1 MNPNPRPSRPAGPGP
16 SRPQSGG
23 RPFTRPFVT
32 IREKIKPVKAIGVIS
47 TTAKGL
53 GFVRTTDNPDIPDI
67 VLDQGTLGCALH
79 GDKVEVEV
87 FGIAEDGR
95 KVGRVTAIL
104 ERNRNLY
111 VGVVAKEANELI
123 VLGDDRHMYVPIA
136 IHTADIRD
144 NASKIIPGVKVQVE
158 IQDWK
163 DSKRLPLGRV
173 KRIIGQKGENETE
186 IQAIVLER
194 GFQAEFPPA
203 VETEASKVAQEYHAR
218 EEQNIGDRRDF
229 RSRETGLIC
238 TIDPY
243 DAKDFDDALSFKDL
257 GDGTYEIGIHIADVS
272 HFVHEGGDL
281 DKEAVKRGCS
291 VYLVDR
297 TIPMLPEVLSNDICS
312 LNPDVD
318 RFTFSAVFI
327 LDKNGQI
334 KNRWFGKTVIH
345 SHKRFTY
352 ELAQVVIDGGPAP
365 KELANVPIELDQE
378 TTDTWT
384 EPLRTMNEIA
394 KKLQAA
400 KFKNGAI
407 EFDQDE
413 IKFKLDPNGK
423 PIGVYRKP
431 RLETHKLVEEF
442 MLLANREV
450 AKYIY
455 DSLKKHGASEGEI
468 RRQSIYRIHDLP
480 EKERLTELSILV
492 RALGHDF
499 PEDFDNIHDRSLN
512 ERINVLL
519 EKIKGTPEEAL
530 IKTATIRSM
539 AKAIYSTKNIG
550 HFGLAFEFYTHFT
563 SPIRRYPDLIVHR
576 TLERELALNSQ
587 NQASGHDK
595 NNKTAVGEFAKLES
609 IATHTSEQE
618 VKAADAE
625 RASKKFKQVEYM
637 SERVGQTFDGIISG
651 VTEWGL
657 YIEEKETRCEGMIR
671 IKDIGND
678 FFRFDR
684 PNFALVG
691 DRTGKRY
698 RLGDVIKFT
707 VVAADLDKKNLD
719 YRLA

>member
-1 MNPNPRPSRPAGPGP
+1 MNTHPQPRRNHEANRSNAPTRQFG
-16 SRPQSGG
+16 
-23 RPFTRPFVT
+23 RPFVT
-32 IREKIKPVKAIGVIS
+32 IREKIKPTKVNGIIS
-47 TTAKGL
+47 TTAKGM
-53 GFVRTTDNPDIPDI
+53 GFVRTSDNPDIPDI
-67 VLDQGTLGCALH
+67 ILEQGALGCALH

-104 ERNRNLY
+104 ERSRNLY
-111 VGVVAKEANELI
+111 VGVVSKEADQLI
-123 VLGDDRHMYVPIA
+123 VIGDDRHLYVPIA
-136 IHTADIRD
+136 LHTADVRD
-144 NASKIIPGVKVQVE
+144 NSSSIVPGVKVQVE
-158 IQDWK
+158 IQEWN
-163 DSKRLPLGRV
+163 DSKRLPLGRIR
-173 KRIIGQKGENETE
+173 RIIGKKGENETE

-194 GFQAEFPPA
+194 GFVAEFPKS
-203 VETEASKVAQEYHAR
+203 VVDEAEKVAKEYHSR
-218 EEQNIGDRRDF
+218 EEHNIGNRRDF
-229 RSRETGLIC
+229 RSRETGLVC

-257 GDGTYEIGIHIADVS
+257 GDGTYEIGVHIADVS
-272 HFVHEGGDL
+272 HFVHEGGSL

-327 LDKNGQI
+327 LDKNGHI
-334 KNRWFGKTVIH
+334 KSRWFGKSVIH

-365 KELANVPIELDQE
+365 KELANVPIELDQD

-384 EPLRTMNEIA
+384 VPLRTMNDIA
-394 KKLQAA
+394 KKLQAE
-400 KFKNGAI
+400 KFKRGAI

-413 IKFKLDPNGK
+413 IKFKLDANGK

-450 AKYIY
+450 AKYIF
-455 DSLKKHGASEGEI
+455 DSLKKHGATQGEI
-468 RRQSIYRIHDLP
+468 QRQSIYRIHDLP
-480 EKERLTELSILV
+480 EKERLTELGILV

-499 PEDFDNIHDRSLN
+499 PEDFDNMHDRSLN

-519 EKIKGTPEEAL
+519 DKIKGTPEESL

-576 TLERELALNSQ
+576 TLERELEINKQGQ
-587 NQASGHDK
+587 NTGNENTKS
-595 NNKTAVGEFAKLES
+595 AVGEFAKMES
-609 IATHTSEQE
+609 IAIHTSEQE

-625 RASKKFKQVEYM
+625 RASRKFKQVEYM

-657 YIEEKETRCEGMIR
+657 YIEEKETRCEGMAR
-671 IKDIGND
+671 IKDLGDD

-691 DRTGKRY
+691 DRTKKRY
-698 RLGDVIKFT
+698 RLGDPIKFT
-707 VVAADLDKKNLD
+707 VMNADLDRKTLD
-719 YRLA
+719 YKVVS

>member
-1 MNPNPRPSRPAGPGP
+1 MNPHPRPKRPFE
-16 SRPQSGG
+16 QG
-23 RPFTRPFVT
+23 RPNSSGRQFSRPFVT
-32 IREKIKPVKAIGVIS
+32 IREKIKPTKAVGVIS

-67 VLDQGTLGCALH
+67 ILDQGTLGCALH

-95 KVGRVTAIL
+95 KVGRVTSIL
-104 ERNRNLY
+104 ERSRNLY
-111 VGVVAKEANELI
+111 VGVVAKEADELI

-136 IHTADIRD
+136 IHTEDIR
-144 NASKIIPGVKVQVE
+144 ARSSQIIPGIKVQVE
-158 IQDWK
+158 IQEWN

-173 KRIIGQKGENETE
+173 RKIIGRKGENETE

-194 GFQAEFPPA
+194 GFEAEFPENV
-203 VETEASKVAQEYHAR
+203 VEEAEKVAKEYHSR
-218 EEQNIGDRRDF
+218 EENNISKRRDF
-229 RSRETGLIC
+229 RSRETGLVC

-257 GDGTYEIGIHIADVS
+257 GDGTYEIGVHIADVS
-272 HFVHEGGDL
+272 HFVKEGGSL

-327 LDKNGQI
+327 IDKNGHI
-334 KNRWFGKTVIH
+334 KDRWFGKTVIH

-352 ELAQVVIDGGPAP
+352 ELAQVVINGGPAP

-384 EPLRTMNEIA
+384 VPLRTMNEIA
-394 KKLQAA
+394 KKLQVE
-400 KFKNGAI
+400 KFKRGAI

-413 IKFKLDPNGK
+413 IKFKLDPDGK

-431 RLETHKLVEEF
+431 RLDTHKLVEEF

-450 AKYIY
+450 AKYIF
-455 DSLKKHGASEGEI
+455 DSLKKHGASQGEI
-468 RRQSIYRIHDLP
+468 QRQSIYRIHDLP
-480 EKERLTELSILV
+480 EKERLTELGILV

-499 PEDFDNIHDRSLN
+499 PDDFDNMHDRSLN

-519 EKIKGTPEEAL
+519 EKIKGTPEESL

-576 TLERELALNSQ
+576 TLERELKLNES
-587 NQASGHDK
+587 NHSSHDEGTK
-595 NNKTAVGEFAKLES
+595 SSSTEFAKMDS
-609 IATHTSEQE
+609 VAMHTSEQE

-625 RASKKFKQVEYM
+625 RASRKFKQVEYM
-637 SERVGQTFDGIISG
+637 SERVGQTFDGVISG

-657 YIEEKETRCEGMIR
+657 YIEEKETRCEGMAR
-671 IKDIGND
+671 IKDLGDD

-684 PNFALVG
+684 PNFSLVG
-691 DRTGKRY
+691 DRTKKRY
-698 RLGDVIKFT
+698 RLGDPVKFT
-707 VVAADLDKKNLD
+707 VMNADLDRKTLD
-719 YRLA
+719 YKVVS